1 MKTATLSNPTHGYR
15 IHPSRAKAGLVT
27 LAAAIA
33 GILSLA
39 LPLTS
44 GAQADGSTRTVATGS
59 NIPLAPNAPDRYTV
73 KQGDTL
79 WSISRVFLQD
89 AWYWPE
95 IWYANPQVEN
105 PHRIYP
111 GDVLSL
117 TYVDG
122 QPRVSIDQR
131 AVAAVGGGATKLSP
145 QVRSQP
151 LPQSITTVPYEVIA
165 SFMGRPT
172 LLDKS
177 QVKSGPYIVAMRDGH
192 MVGAAGNEVYAR
204 GLEQSVVDGRYSI
217 IHVGEPLR
225 DPENRDIL
233 GYHGLYVGSGAVAQ
247 TGDPAKLILTGS
259 LREALQ
265 GDKLFP
271 EDAAVGVDFIP
282 HAPAGD
288 INGAVMAVDDYS
300 VIGQYQVVAL
310 NRGTSDGLEPG
321 HVLAILEAGGNT
333 KDVYAHGGLTA
344 GLNTGMT
351 RFGRN
356 VSLPAERTG
365 LVMIFKANEQM
376 SYGLVMEATRPIRTG
391 DLIRQP

>member
-1 MKTATLSNPTHGYR
+1 MKTATLSNPTNGFR
-15 IHPSRAKAGLVT
+15 IHPSRARAGLVT

-33 GILSLA
+33 ATLCLA

-44 GAQADGSTRTVATGS
+44 GAQGEGSTRTVATGS

-79 WSISRVFLQD
+79 WSISKVFLQD

-145 QVRSQP
+145 QIRSQA
-151 LPQSITTVPYEVIA
+151 LPQSITSVPYEVIA
-165 SFMGRPT
+165 AFAGRPT
-172 LLDKS
+172 LLDKD

-204 GLEQSVVDGRYSI
+204 GLEQSAVDGRYSI
-217 IHVGEPLR
+217 IHVGEPIR

-233 GYHGLYVGSGAVAQ
+233 GYHGFYVGSGAVSQ
-247 TGDPAKLILTGS
+247 VGETTKLVLTGS
-259 LREALQ
+259 QREALQ

-271 EDAAVGVDFIP
+271 EDAVIGADFIP
-282 HAPAGD
+282 HAPAGV

-300 VIGQYQVVAL
+300 VVGQFQVVAI
-310 NRGTSDGLEPG
+310 NRGSNDGLEPG
-321 HVLAILEAGGNT
+321 HVLAILEAGGTT
-333 KDVYAHGGLTA
+333 KDVYSEGGLTA
-344 GLNTGMT
+344 GLNTGML
-351 RFGRN
+351 RFGRQ
-356 VSLPAERTG
+356 VTLPAERTG
-365 LVMIFKANEQM
+365 IVMIFKASERM
-376 SYGLVMEATRPIRTG
+376 SYGLVMEAIRPIRTG
-391 DLIRQP
+391 DLVSQP